1 MLSLP
6 LAAAWDAEE
15 SRTDSREALRVF
27 TVLLG
32 VRAIWEGCLEDV
44 EQAHEKLSS

>member
-27 TVLLG
+27 RVLLVG
-32 VRAIWEGCLEDV
+32 VRAIWEGCLEDL
-44 EQAHEKLSS
+44 EQAH